1 MALLLKADAVSLELR
16 PEIGGCIGA
25 FRIERRGGPFDLM
38 RPFGRSPGKLS
49 DALYSGMFPM
59 LPFANCIRDNCF
71 SFEGQRYE
79 VASNMAGARLNF
91 HGSGWQSP
99 WRVASVSEAVAVLV
113 LDEGRVDKAYCF
125 SAVQRFSIDRAGLT
139 VETTLTNRA
148 DRRMPFSFGQHPWFP
163 THDGALMRFAATGM
177 WLSDREGQT
186 ERVVPI
192 TAEADYAT
200 PRRPPSAYCNVC
212 YAGWDGHA
220 EIVWLDAGVRLSLTA
235 DAVFRHLMFHV
246 PGNQPAFCLEPQSN
260 APCAFDGLDQGG
272 VAPGVHIL
280 GPGANVSG
288 SLRFGVS
295 T

>member
-1 MALLLKADAVSLELR
+1 MALMLRAESVSLELR

-25 FRIERRGGPFDLM
+25 FRIDRRGRPFDLM
-38 RPFGRSPGKLS
+38 RPFGRSAGESS
-49 DALYSGMFPM
+49 DALFSGMFPM
-59 LPFANCIRDNCF
+59 LPFANCIRDNRF
-71 SFEGQRYE
+71 TFDGRRYE

-99 WRVASVSEAVAVLV
+99 WRVASVGEAAAVVV
-113 LDEGRVDKAYCF
+113 LDEGRVDQAYCF
-125 SAVQRFSIDRAGLT
+125 SATQSFGIDRAGLT

-163 THDGALMRFAATGM
+163 THGGALMRFAATGM

-186 ERVVPI
+186 ERLVPV

-200 PRRPPSAYCNVC
+200 PRRPPSTYRNVC
-212 YAGWDGHA
+212 YTGWDGRA
-220 EIVWLDAGVRLSLTA
+220 EIVWLDAGVRLSLIA
-235 DAVFRHLMFHV
+235 DPVFRHLMSHA
-246 PGNQPAFCLEPQSN
+246 PGNQPVFCLEPQSN
-260 APCAFDGLDQGG
+260 APCAFDGLEEGR

-280 GPGANVSG
+280 EPGESVSG
-288 SLRFGVS
+288 MLRFDVS

>member
-1 MALLLKADAVSLELR
+1 MALLLRADAVSLELR

-38 RPFGRSPGKLS
+38 RPFGRSPGELS

-71 SFEGQRYE
+71 TFEGRRYE

-99 WRVASVSEAVAVLV
+99 WRVASVSEAAAVLV
-113 LDEGRVDKAYCF
+113 LDEGRVDEAYCF

-163 THDGALMRFAATGM
+163 THGGALMRFAATGM

-200 PRRPPSAYCNVC
+200 PRRPPSAYRNVC

-246 PGNQPAFCLEPQSN
+246 PGNQPVFCLEPQSN
-260 APCAFDGLDQGG
+260 APCAFDGLDQGR

-280 GPGANVSG
+280 EPGESVSG
-288 SLRFGVS
+288 TLRFDVS

>member
-1 MALLLKADAVSLELR
+1 MAPLLRADAVSLELR
-16 PEIGGCIGA
+16 PDIGGCIGA

-38 RPFGRSPGKLS
+38 RPFGRSPGELS

-71 SFEGQRYE
+71 TFEGRRYK

-91 HGSGWQSP
+91 HGSGWRSP
-99 WRVASVSEAVAVLV
+99 WRVTSVSEASAVLV
-113 LDEGRVDKAYCF
+113 LDEGRVDEAYCF
-125 SAVQRFSIDRAGLT
+125 SAVQRFGIDRAGLT

-163 THDGALMRFAATGM
+163 THGGAHMRFAATGM
-177 WLSDREGQT
+177 WLSDGEGQT

-200 PRRPPSAYCNVC
+200 PRRPPSAYRNVC
-212 YAGWDGHA
+212 YAGWDGRA
-220 EIVWLDAGVRLSLTA
+220 EIIWLDAGVRLSLTA
-235 DAVFRHLMFHV
+235 DPVFRHLMFHV
-246 PGNQPAFCLEPQSN
+246 PGNQPVFCVEPQSN
-260 APCAFDGLDQGG
+260 APCAFDGLDQGR

-280 GPGANVSG
+280 DLGESVSG
-288 SLRFGVS
+288 TLRFDVS

>member
-1 MALLLKADAVSLELR
+1 MALLLRADALSLELW

-71 SFEGQRYE
+71 RFEGQRYE

-99 WRVASVSEAVAVLV
+99 WRIASVSEAVAVLV

-163 THDGALMRFAATGM
+163 THDGALVRFAATGM

-212 YAGWDGHA
+212 YAGWDSHA
-220 EIVWLDAGVRLSLTA
+220 EVVWLDAGVRLSLTA

-246 PGNQPAFCLEPQSN
+246 PGNQPVFCLEPQSN
-260 APCAFDGLDQGG
+260 APCAFDGLDHGG

-288 SLRFGVS
+288 SLRFDVS

>member
-1 MALLLKADAVSLELR
+1 MALLLGVDAVSLELR
-16 PEIGGCIGA
+16 PENGGCIGA
-25 FRIERRGGPFDLM
+25 FRIERKERPFDLM
-38 RPFGRSPGKLS
+38 RPFGRSPGDLS

-71 SFEGQRYE
+71 TFEERRYE

-91 HGSGWQSP
+91 HGSGWRSP
-99 WRVASVSEAVAVLV
+99 WRAASVSEAAAVLV
-113 LDEGRVDKAYCF
+113 LDEGRVDEAYCF
-125 SAVQRFSIDRAGLT
+125 SAVQRFGIDRAGLT

-163 THDGALMRFAATGM
+163 THGGALVRFAATGM

-192 TAEADYAT
+192 AAKSDYAA
-200 PRRPPSAYCNVC
+200 PRRPPSAYRNVC
-212 YAGWDGHA
+212 YAGWDGRA

-235 DAVFRHLMFHV
+235 DQYSA
-246 PGNQPAFCLEPQSN
+246 
-260 APCAFDGLDQGG
+260 
-272 VAPGVHIL
+272 
-280 GPGANVSG
+280 
-288 SLRFGVS
+288 

>member
-1 MALLLKADAVSLELR
+1 MALLLRADAVSLELR
-16 PEIGGCIGA
+16 PDIGGCIGA

-38 RPFGRSPGKLS
+38 RPFGRSPGELS

-71 SFEGQRYE
+71 TFEGRRYK

-99 WRVASVSEAVAVLV
+99 WRVTSVSEAAAVLV
-113 LDEGRVDKAYCF
+113 LDEGRVDEAYCF
-125 SAVQRFSIDRAGLT
+125 SAVQRFGIDRAGLT

-163 THDGALMRFAATGM
+163 THGGALMRFAVTGM

-186 ERVVPI
+186 ERFVPV

-200 PRRPPSAYCNVC
+200 PRSPPSAYRNVC
-212 YAGWDGHA
+212 YAGWDGRA
-220 EIVWLDAGVRLSLTA
+220 EIVWPDAGLGLSLTA
-235 DAVFRHLMFHV
+235 DPVFRHLMFHV
-246 PGNQPAFCLEPQSN
+246 PRNQPVFCVEPQSN
-260 APCAFDGLDQGG
+260 APCAFDGLDLGS

-280 GPGANVSG
+280 EPGESVSG
-288 SLRFGVS
+288 TLRFDVS